1 MEIIIN
7 KCNYKKETIDES
19 YGVMYLYKKLMK
31 NPHSK
36 IIKRSSRL
44 NLKLGFIFIY
54 LVFVLCFSIIYQEP
68 IFILGLGIAIFAFLI
83 SLSKTI
89 AWYKYLNTYSKT
101 ETNSILKI
109 DEDKIELNNKVF
121 NTISS
126 IEWKEIKQILV
137 TKYCIF
143 FMPELEKN
151 KRKNVINLS
160 RDYKEQIIEAI
171 EKYNKKDLLVFNI

>member
-19 YGVMYLYKKLMK
+19 YGVMCLYKKLMK

-44 NLKLGFIFIY
+44 KLILGFVLIY
-54 LVFVLCFSIIYQEP
+54 LVFVLCFSIIYQES

-89 AWYKYLNTYSKT
+89 AWYKYLNIYSKT

-109 DEDKIELNNKVF
+109 DEDKIELNNKTF

-171 EKYNKKDLLVFNI
+171 EKYNKKYLLVFNI